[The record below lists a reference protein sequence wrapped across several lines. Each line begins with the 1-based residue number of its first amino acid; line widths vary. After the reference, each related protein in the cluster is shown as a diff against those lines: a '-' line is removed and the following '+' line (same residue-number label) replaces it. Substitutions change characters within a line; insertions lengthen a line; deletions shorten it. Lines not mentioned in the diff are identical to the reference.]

1 METSVLP
8 SQSRVLSNLELI
20 SSQEYFPADLAL
32 AKSRNTA
39 TVGRAFRVI

>member
-20 SSQEYFPADLAL
+20 SSQQYLPADLAL
-32 AKSRNTA
+32 AKGGDA
-39 TVGRAFRVI
+39 AIVGRASRII